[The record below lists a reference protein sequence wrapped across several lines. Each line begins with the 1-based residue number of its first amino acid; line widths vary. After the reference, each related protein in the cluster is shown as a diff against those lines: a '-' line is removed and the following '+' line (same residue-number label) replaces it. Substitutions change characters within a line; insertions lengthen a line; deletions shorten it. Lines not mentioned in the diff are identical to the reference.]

1 MPAAHS
7 RELLGMTYARAL
19 DWVDYRVRLDLIL
32 HWSTSSGNLRAGHSF
47 AAAPE
52 GTCCSSGVIVK
63 MNRVGRVRF
72 GEENDLPGVHSE
84 VLDDMINRCENSV
97 VALLHYVWARK

>member
-1 MPAAHS
+1 
-7 RELLGMTYARAL
+7 MTYGRGL

-52 GTCCSSGVIVK
+52 WTCRSGGVVVK

-72 GEENDLPGVHSE
+72 GQENDLSRVHRE
-84 VLDDMINRCENSV
+84 MLDDMINRRENSV
-97 VALLHYVWARK
+97 VALLHYVWARKIG